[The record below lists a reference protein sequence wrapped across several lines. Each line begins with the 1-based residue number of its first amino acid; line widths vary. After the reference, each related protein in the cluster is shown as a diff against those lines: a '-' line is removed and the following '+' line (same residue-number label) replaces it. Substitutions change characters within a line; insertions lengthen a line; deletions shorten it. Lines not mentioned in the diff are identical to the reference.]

1 MTAAALTSS
10 SGLEPVPV
18 PPLVAGARFLGWGSA
33 LPDRVLG
40 NAELECR
47 LDTTDRWITERTG
60 IRERRI
66 ADDSETTAGLA
77 VTAGARALACAGVD
91 PAEVGLVVLATT
103 TPDQKMPATA
113 AAVQA
118 ELAIGG
124 GACDLN
130 AVCAGFVHGLHLG
143 LTAVAA
149 GGLGPVLVIGADR
162 LTALVDPDD
171 RGTAILFG
179 DGAGAVVLAPP
190 AAEGGD
196 PASGPGLLGLDF
208 GTDGTG
214 RRHLEVP
221 AGQRYLHMDGRE
233 VFRQATRHL
242 VASCRL
248 ALDHAGLTPG
258 DVDLLVPHQA
268 NQRIIDHLAAKL
280 GVGPERVKVNL
291 DRVGNTSAASVPMAL
306 AEAAD
311 EGLLSTGDIVLL
323 TAIGSGLSWGS
334 LVLRWGR

>member
-1 MTAAALTSS
+1 MTVAVRESVGSS
-10 SGLEPVPV
+10 PVRT
-18 PPLVAGARFLGWGSA
+18 PPLLAGARFLGWGSA
-33 LPDRVLG
+33 LPDRVLD
-40 NAELECR
+40 NAELEGR
-47 LDTTDRWITERTG
+47 LETTDRWITERTG
-60 IRERRI
+60 IRERRV
-66 ADDSETTAGLA
+66 ADDRETTAGLA
-77 VTAGARALACAGVD
+77 VAAGARALACAGVD
-91 PAEVGLVVLATT
+91 PGQVGLVVLATS

-118 ELAIGG
+118 ELSIAG

-130 AVCAGFVHGLHLG
+130 AVCAGFVHALHLG

-162 LTALVDPDD
+162 VTTLVDPDD

-179 DGAGAVVLAPP
+179 DGAGAVVLGPP
-190 AAEGGD
+190 AADRGE

-208 GTDGTG
+208 GTDGTA
-214 RRHLEVP
+214 RRYLEVP
-221 AGQRYLHMDGRE
+221 PGQRYLQMDGRE
-233 VFRQATRHL
+233 VFRQATRRL
-242 VASCRL
+242 VASSLL

-280 GVGPERVKVNL
+280 GIAPERVKVNV
-291 DRVGNTSAASVPMAL
+291 DRVGNTSAASVPLAL

-311 EGLLSTGDIVLL
+311 EGGLGAGDIVLL